1 MHVHQRRER
10 FSSLHV
16 IFLKNNNFRPDILLL
31 CRFFLAIRPF
41 FGHRHT
47 EVVGHGASIMVTRQR
62 PQIMFADDGTTP
74 KHMFIGGS
82 FNETNRETIRGVERT
97 FVFEFNVG

>member
-1 MHVHQRRER
+1 
-10 FSSLHV
+10 
-16 IFLKNNNFRPDILLL
+16 
-31 CRFFLAIRPF
+31 
-41 FGHRHT
+41 
-47 EVVGHGASIMVTRQR
+47 MVTRQR